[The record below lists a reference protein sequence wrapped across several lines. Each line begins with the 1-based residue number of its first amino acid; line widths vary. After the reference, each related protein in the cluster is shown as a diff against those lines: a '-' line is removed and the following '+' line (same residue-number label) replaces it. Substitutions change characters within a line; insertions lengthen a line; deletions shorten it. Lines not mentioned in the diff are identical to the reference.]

1 MKKILTFV
9 VLPLAIIALAYA
21 IVASVQ
27 EPVKFEK
34 EKSAREKVAVQRLKD
49 IRTLQVAFKSK
60 YGRYAP
66 TMDSLA
72 WFYNE
77 DVIVVSMQIGSADD
91 SLAVATTKAL
101 KKKNPKITGEQMMKM
116 YEAGEKNLVFSIDQE
131 IRVKDTLLKR
141 PDFVMDSIGIIPF
154 SGGRAVAMKA
164 VIKKVSGVDVPLF
177 EAGMPYEYLLSGMN
191 HQLLVNLWHERTNQ
205 SRYPGLKVGSVDNP
219 NNNAGNW
226 E

>member
-72 WFYNE
+72 
-77 DVIVVSMQIGSADD
+77 
-91 SLAVATTKAL
+91 VATTKAL

-154 SGGRAVAMKA
+154 SGGRAVDMKA

>member
-72 WFYNE
+72 WF
-77 DVIVVSMQIGSADD
+77 
-91 SLAVATTKAL
+91 
-101 KKKNPKITGEQMMKM
+101 
-116 YEAGEKNLVFSIDQE
+116 
-131 IRVKDTLLKR
+131 
-141 PDFVMDSIGIIPF
+141 
-154 SGGRAVAMKA
+154 
-164 VIKKVSGVDVPLF
+164 
-177 EAGMPYEYLLSGMN
+177 
-191 HQLLVNLWHERTNQ
+191 
-205 SRYPGLKVGSVDNP
+205 
-219 NNNAGNW
+219 
-226 E
+226 